1 MRFRL
6 IERDD
11 AVLAVG
17 LIAAAV
23 LVFQQPLRDLWD
35 VVRETEGR
43 YRVDLLPGL
52 TILVAVVLFHEYRK
66 REAWNAL
73 QATANAEAA
82 QARRRTEDLEHL
94 ITLGHALANTL
105 DRSTLLH
112 ALWRHVPAFA
122 HDREFWAMLKTG

>member
-35 VVRETEGR
+35 VVREIEGR

-52 TILVAVVLFHEYRK
+52 TILIAVVLIHEYRK
-66 REAWNAL
+66 RQAWNAL

-82 QARRRTEDLEHL
+82 QARRRTEETVASHQ
-94 ITLGHALANTL
+94 
-105 DRSTLLH
+105 
-112 ALWRHVPAFA
+112 
-122 HDREFWAMLKTG
+122 KTGGRAGSVSDEVSAISHARLPGV